1 MLIFLLQSLVGSL
14 NFCARA
20 IPGAVA
26 FNRRFYNASVGIS
39 NPRHHVRVSCAM
51 KEDMRMWLIFLE
63 CFNGSVSFPEIAISY
78 NFLLIVLAVHSW
90 GVLQYWAVVGLF
102 SVGLP
107 YGLTLQF

>member
-1 MLIFLLQSLVGSL
+1 MVRCIFQRSSG
-14 NFCARA
+14 R
-20 IPGAVA
+20 
-26 FNRRFYNASVGIS
+26 
-39 NPRHHVRVSCAM
+39 
-51 KEDMRMWLIFLE
+51 
-63 CFNGSVSFPEIAISY
+63 IAISY